1 MKFKGNTLQR
11 LINNP
16 EETQERIEYLE
27 QHKKDKESLFVKLS
41 RKLSPFNSLGVQLSQ
56 ICNRIAR
63 GTELDNF
70 FRK

>member
-16 EETQERIEYLE
+16 EETQEKLENLE
-27 QHKKDKESLFVKLS
+27 QDKKDKESLFLKLS

-56 ICNRIAR
+56 ICNRIVK
-63 GTELDNF
+63 GTELDNL